1 MSLKDKHMADK
12 LHFSLVSPERE
23 LFAGAVDQVD
33 IPGTEGDL
41 GIFANHSPLMA
52 AIRTGAITVY
62 NDGVETKYF
71 VQGGF
76 ADVTPEGLTV
86 LAERAG
92 LLETL
97 TAENLTADIA
107 AAEAKLGG
115 LEGDAALAATQDL
128 DGLRAL
134 QASL

>member
-1 MSLKDKHMADK
+1 MADK
-12 LHFSLVSPERE
+12 LQFSLVSPERQ
-23 LFAGAVDQVD
+23 LFAGEVDQVD
-33 IPGTEGDL
+33 IPGTEGDM
-41 GIFANHSPLMA
+41 GIFPDHAPLMA

-62 NDGVETKYF
+62 SGGEETQYF

-92 LLETL
+92 PLAELSADSL
-97 TAENLTADIA
+97 TDDIA
-107 AAEAKLGG
+107 KAEAKLDG
-115 LEGDAALAATQDL
+115 LEGEAALAVRQDL

-134 QASL
+134 QAGL